1 VNPPKRKSIFEAR
14 NVPPAGTPTKTPR
27 RPSTPGPQ
35 DQNAD
40 RPALGT
46 VDNVSSESSPDSSRS
61 PAAQRQSR
69 RKLKKEAATSIEA
82 LTARVELLNI
92 HSNDGQSCLRSEA
105 TGRAIGAFALK
116 PLVYENASSRTHE
129 HESELPGGDS
139 SAPSKPLPSRTKTQN
154 KKSAGGVLNSSMP
167 RISGSDEVDKQRVG
181 ESPFVPT
188 SRPTK
193 FPAKS
198 KRSSISPSPNGSCI
212 GVKLPSEPPEQPN
225 EGVSSPSAPQPTSLS
240 KSRKRAP
247 GKVINSASKLREV
260 ECHIVDL
267 TAESQVSSI
276 MGQGSDLVELEYG
289 CGALANENVDLSEAK
304 GKETIPKAETAINTP
319 EEPAVAVTKFE
330 NFNPPK
336 SCNGVKLEVLRALRR
351 EKSKSK
357 LNKPRRRKAL
367 DPNQPPLQSIETN
380 EGSIYIFKS
389 DIYPG
394 YVKIGKTK
402 QQPEQRIIQWEKQ
415 CKFSCIH
422 ILDHDDKFFL
432 HYGRVEELVQAELW
446 NERRKFKC
454 KKCGS
459 KHKLELGE
467 SEDKSTEH
475 GEWYEISETRAL
487 EVVEKWRRLIV
498 QRQPYLKKGIL
509 RDFWEWKCRQA
520 MEKKEVDWAKWVL
533 FDWFDIFWYGL
544 YCVHAQLTALSPA
557 ITAVVMFP
565 GLFLVVLPI
574 SCFILCF
581 FRSISLIL
589 GAIAG
594 LAITICMIAFRFQF
608 C

>member
-1 VNPPKRKSIFEAR
+1 M
-14 NVPPAGTPTKTPR
+14 
-27 RPSTPGPQ
+27 
-35 DQNAD
+35 
-40 RPALGT
+40 
-46 VDNVSSESSPDSSRS
+46 
-61 PAAQRQSR
+61 AQRQSR
-69 RKLKKEAATSIEA
+69 RKREKEAATNIEA
-82 LTARVELLNI
+82 LTARVALLSM
-92 HSNDGQSCLRSEA
+92 HSNDGQPCVRSETTEGLVRTA
-105 TGRAIGAFALK
+105 TPK
-116 PLVYENASSRTHE
+116 PLVYENVSSHLHE
-129 HESELPGGDS
+129 HEGDLPDGDS
-139 SAPSKPLPSRTKTQN
+139 TALSKTLPSGTKIES
-154 KKSAGGVLNSSMP
+154 KKTVGDVLSSSMP
-167 RISGSDEVDKQRVG
+167 RISGSDEAHKQRVG

-193 FPAKS
+193 IPAKS
-198 KRSSISPSPNGSCI
+198 KRSSISPSPNGSYI
-212 GVKLPSEPPEQPN
+212 GVSWPSEPPEQPN
-225 EGVSSPSAPQPTSLS
+225 EGASSPSAPSLS

-247 GKVINSASKLREV
+247 RKASSSASKLREV
-260 ECHIVDL
+260 ECHVVDL
-267 TAESQVSSI
+267 TAESHASSTTV
-276 MGQGSDLVELEYG
+276 QGSDPVELEHD
-289 CGALANENVDLSEAK
+289 CGTPANEHVDLSEVK
-304 GKETIPKAETAINTP
+304 CKEIAPKAETTINAP
-319 EEPAVAVTKFE
+319 EEPAVAVTTFE
-330 NFNPPK
+330 NFNERK
-336 SCNGVKLEVLRALRR
+336 SCNGVKLEVLRILRR
-351 EKSKSK
+351 EKWEGK
-357 LNKPRRRKAL
+357 LNKALRKAL
-367 DPNQPPLQSIETN
+367 DPNPPPLPFIDKS

-402 QQPEQRIIQWEKQ
+402 QRPEQRITQWEKQ
-415 CKFSCIH
+415 CKFTCIH
-422 ILDHDDKFFL
+422 ISDHNDKFFL

-459 KHKLELGE
+459 KHKLELGK
-467 SEDKSTEH
+467 SEDKGTEH

-498 QRQPYLKKGIL
+498 QRQPYLKNGIL
-509 RDFWEWKCRQA
+509 RDFWGWKCRQA

-557 ITAVVMFP
+557 ITAVAMFP

-581 FRSISLIL
+581 FGSRSLIVGAIV

-594 LAITICMIAFRFQF
+594 SAITICMIAFRFLF